1 MNKKLFSVIA
11 VIVLA
16 APAVSHAQFGGLL
29 GGGKSSANAGADLGA
44 QQDSLVRN
52 YVTAGKEVM
61 VANGHLAGALG
72 IKAQA
77 VNAAATS
84 DSLSAKDVEAQDK
97 AISADA
103 EAVAQALKA
112 GATLKD
118 AEAKATYSK
127 GLISLAT
134 GVKKYLDMRK
144 DVQGFSSG
152 LSGVSP
158 LQIGKLQ
165 AGVYVAKNL
174 PTSMTNLTNV
184 LRSAVEFGKS
194 NGVDIP
200 KDATSV
206 L

>member
-1 MNKKLFSVIA
+1 MNKKLFSAIA
-11 VIVLA
+11 VIALA
-16 APAVSHAQFGGLL
+16 APAVSHAQLGGFL
-29 GGGKSSANAGADLGA
+29 GGGKSSAKTGADLGA

-77 VNAAATS
+77 LNAAATS

-118 AEAKATYSK
+118 AEAKAAYSK

-152 LSGVSP
+152 LSGASP
-158 LQIGKLQ
+158 LQMGKLQ